1 MQAALQR
8 PALARPRPLRKGG
21 LQTRSMSTSNP
32 SHVAQ
37 PLSSPNKTSQNQQ
50 APPTR
55 QETEKLFSSS
65 SKSGAN
71 LSALQHP
78 RLSHSHS
85 LSTYTYIYIHIY
97 VKNLYI
103 YLHNGRVCSP
113 NEGLSQEGGKRSQS
127 LRNSVIGLRG
137 GWRISKRRIAVMD
150 DEAERL

>member
-1 MQAALQR
+1 MRRIRWFPQAMQAALQR

-113 NEGLSQEGGKRSQS
+113 NEGLFA
-127 LRNSVIGLRG
+127 RG
-137 GWRISKRRIAVMD
+137 RIEEPKPPQFCHR
-150 DEAERL
+150 AERRVANL